1 MKIPPSINIGGVPW
15 TVEYANDI
23 PMDMEMYGK
32 CDYTQRIITVYKSG
46 CPMTDMQTFWHE
58 LLHALS
64 WAYGL
69 QLDDTDDKHERMD
82 VLACVLVDT
91 FTRNNLIRLS

>member
-1 MKIPPSINIGGVPW
+1 MKIPSKINISGVPW
-15 TVEYANDI
+15 TVNLALDI
-23 PMDMEMYGK
+23 PGDMGMYGK
-32 CDYTQRIITVYKSG
+32 CDYTARTITVYQSG

-69 QLDDTDDKHERMD
+69 QLDDTEDKHQRMD
-82 VLACVLVDT
+82 VLSCVLVDT
-91 FTRNNLIRLS
+91 FTRNGMIKI